1 MIKCAKYSVT
11 PIFCITFAAT
21 NKEMHMRRLL
31 IFLFV
36 VCACALTYAQIGMSS
51 PVKAKVEQKAVNGHD
66 DLVDIV
72 ITFAINKGWHVYG
85 PDNNGGPTPM
95 TITME
100 TLEGAKVQGALKL
113 SPTPATV
120 EDPVFGCEVTYVE
133 HSAKATQRLR
143 LTDGSWKAQGYLRY
157 GACNDQ
163 ECMPPTTVEFDFSGK
178 SQLPDKAEA
187 SRDRSAQGDASHLKN
202 GQLTIDNEQRT
213 IDNEQNSDSIA
224 QVTVLPIE
232 GKQGEGLWTPVIDEL
247 KALDVAS
254 DTQSRSLLGIFFL
267 GIMGGLIALLTPCV
281 WPIIPMTVSFFLKRA
296 KDDKRKGIRDAIL
309 YGLSIVVIYVGLGLL
324 VTLIW
329 GPSSLNALSTNA
341 IFNLFLFA
349 LLVVFAASFLG
360 GFELTLPSSW
370 STKMDEKASST
381 TGLLSIF
388 FMALTLVVVSFSC
401 TGPIIGL
408 LLVDMVTSGSVIAPT
423 VGMLGFALALAA
435 PFTLFAMF
443 PTWLKSA
450 PKSGNWM
457 NVIKVVLGLVEL
469 AFALKF
475 LSVADL
481 AYGWR
486 LLDRET
492 FLCLWILIFALM
504 GFYLLGWIR
513 LPHDEDEYDD
523 EGNVIA
529 RPKIGV
535 TRFLSALCVLAFALY
550 MVPGLWGA
558 PCKAVSAFAPPMWTQ
573 DFNLNANTVEAV
585 YTDYEEG
592 MTAAQQAGKPVMLD
606 FTGFGCVNCR
616 KMEAAVWP
624 DANVRQLM
632 TEDYVLVSLYVD
644 DKTPLRSTVEV
655 TEADGT
661 TSKLRTVGDKWS
673 YLQRSKFG
681 AQTQPFYVLVDH
693 DARPMA
699 PAYSYDENVNQFIQW
714 LQSGLKVFKQRTAAK
729 RSL

>member
-1 MIKCAKYSVT
+1 MKKFV
-11 PIFCITFAAT
+11 
-21 NKEMHMRRLL
+21 NLL
-31 IFLFV
+31 IIYCFF
-36 VCACALTYAQIGMSS
+36 APALAYAQDY
-51 PVKAKVEQKAVNGHD
+51 VTTKVEQRAVSGHD
-66 DLVDIV
+66 DQIDLVFLFTIQP
-72 ITFAINKGWHVYG
+72 GWHVYG
-85 PDNNGGPTPM
+85 PDNDGGPTPM
-95 TITME
+95 TVTFE
-100 TLEGAKVQGALKL
+100 TIEGAKVEGALRL
-113 SPTPATV
+113 SPTPKRIQ
-120 EDPVFGCEVTYVE
+120 DPIFDCEVTFIE
-133 HSAKATQRLR
+133 QQGTATQRLR
-143 LTDGSWKAQGYLRY
+143 LTDGEWRAKGFLQY

-163 ECMPPTTVEFDFSGK
+163 NCLPPTSVEFSYQGK
-178 SQLPDKAEA
+178 RQTETKVEKTPTKQPEAIEETRVPEA
-187 SRDRSAQGDASHLKN
+187 SVGTTSAEVAP
-202 GQLTIDNEQRT
+202 
-213 IDNEQNSDSIA
+213 
-224 QVTVLPIE
+224 PITE
-232 GKQGEGLWTPVIDEL
+232 NHNDQPALWEPVIDEL
-247 KALDVAS
+247 QSLDIEQS
-254 DTQSRSLLGIFFL
+254 TQQRSLLSIFLL
-267 GIMGGLIALLTPCV
+267 GILGGLIALVTPCV

-349 LLVVFAASFLG
+349 LLVFFAASFLG
-360 GFELTLPSSW
+360 GFDITLPSSW

-381 TGLLSIF
+381 SGLLSIF
-388 FMALTLVVVSFSC
+388 FMATTLVLVSFSC

-423 VGMLGFALALAA
+423 VGMLGFAIALAA

-443 PTWLKSA
+443 PTWLRSA

-457 NVIKVVLGLVEL
+457 NVIKVVLGLLEL

-475 LSVADL
+475 FSVADL

-492 FLCLWILIFALM
+492 FFCIWILIFALM

-523 EGNVIA
+523 EGNVIT
-529 RPKIGV
+529 RPQIGV

-550 MVPGLWGA
+550 MIPGLWGA

-573 DFNLNANTVEAV
+573 DFNLNTNTVEAV
-585 YTDYEEG
+585 YTDYETG
-592 MTAAQQAGKPVMLD
+592 MEAARKTGKPAMLD

-624 DANVRQLM
+624 DAKVRQIM
-632 TEDYVLVSLYVD
+632 TEDYVLISLYVD
-644 DKTPLRSTVEV
+644 DKTPLTGTVEV
-655 TEADGT
+655 TENDGT
-661 TSKLRTVGDKWS
+661 TRKLRTVGDKWS

-681 AQTQPFYVLVDH
+681 AQTQPFYVLVNH
-693 DARPMA
+693 EARPLA
-699 PAYSYDENVNQFIQW
+699 PAYSYDENIDQFVRW
-714 LQSGLKVFKQRTAAK
+714 LESGLQRFKQNNNNK
-729 RSL
+729 